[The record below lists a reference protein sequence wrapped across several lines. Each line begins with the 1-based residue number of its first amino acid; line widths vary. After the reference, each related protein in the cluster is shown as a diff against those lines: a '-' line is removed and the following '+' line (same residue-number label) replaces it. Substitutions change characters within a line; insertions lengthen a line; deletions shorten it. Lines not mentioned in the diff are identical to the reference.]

1 MKTGRAVF
9 GTLDTWLLHKL
20 KHVNGLEKFE
30 PITDVTNASSTGH
43 FDPFSLDYIPAVMQV
58 CKMKKSMM
66 PTVVDNTHDFGYTHK
81 SLLGAPVKIATMI
94 ADQAAS
100 LIGNGCFRNMDAKVS
115 GLTSELAQC

>member
-30 PITDVTNASSTGH
+30 AITDVTNASSTGH
-43 FDPFSLDYIPAVMQV
+43 FDPFNLGYVPAIMQL
-58 CKMKKSMM
+58 CKMKKSIM
-66 PTVVDNTHDFGYTHK
+66 PNVVDNTHDFGFTHK

-100 LIGNGCFRNMDAKVS
+100 LIGNGCFRNMDAKVRS
-115 GLTSELAQC
+115 LTSDN